1 MKMFKTLQI
10 MTSKSFLIILTCCI
24 FQTTAMADGDD
35 DDENSCDVV
44 ALNGTGTML
53 PDGRIVG
60 SDVLSI
66 IGKDKTMQLDFTMVT
81 LGVTDVDQATGG
93 VTLATSHDFKSTDSK
108 RINFTTFDEIKV
120 IPLGGSDA
128 TCTQNACGLIF
139 KLKLEKGHGRYN
151 CGEIVSGFNT
161 DPSAPIPFTSY
172 VNPLAPAPDGGTV
185 TLNSVGKLCK
195 CSGDK

>member
-1 MKMFKTLQI
+1 MKIFKNLQTK
-10 MTSKSFLIILTCCI
+10 TSKSVFILLTYCV
-24 FQTTAMADGDD
+24 FQTSVMADGDD
-35 DDENSCDVV
+35 GKNSCDVV

-53 PDGRIVG
+53 PDGRLVG
-60 SDVLSI
+60 SDVLTI
-66 IGKDKTMQLDFTMVT
+66 IGTGETTHVNFAMVT
-81 LGVTDVDQATGG
+81 LGATNVDQATGG
-93 VTLATSHDFKSTDSK
+93 VTLATSHDFKSTNSDQL
-108 RINFTTFDEIKV
+108 NFTTFDEIKV

-128 TCTQNACGLIF
+128 TCTQNACGLVF

-195 CSGDK
+195 CSGNN